1 MNFGKA
7 HYEVHPGEKTTV
19 IYTLD
24 ARGPWSLPF
33 SMASGG
39 NAPDLRFTS
48 VLSTPPVLTR
58 VGQPSAPLTS
68 AA

>member
-1 MNFGKA
+1 
-7 HYEVHPGEKTTV
+7 V

-33 SMASGG
+33 SIGTGG

-48 VLSTPPVLTR
+48 VLSTPPVFTR
-58 VGQPSAPLTS
+58 VGQPAVPMTS
-68 AA
+68 TA